1 MTDEQ
6 LKTIGEYTCVEIA
19 RNRNFRRQVEK
30 LPLGM
35 HILYIIDHPNQ
46 FQDKPKSR
54 FKRFVDW
61 VRNVFNSDYKL
72 YGSSEGKP
80 ILETKK

>member
-19 RNRNFRRQVEK
+19 RNRKFRREVER

-35 HILYIIDHPNQ
+35 QILFIIDHENK
-46 FQDKPKSR
+46 FKYKPKKQSI
-54 FKRFVDW
+54 FKRFINRM
-61 VRNVFNSDYKL
+61 RNVFNSEYQL
-72 YGSSEGKP
+72 YG
-80 ILETKK
+80 

>member
-19 RNRNFRRQVEK
+19 RNRKFRRGVER

-35 HILYIIDHPNQ
+35 QILFIIDHPNQ
-46 FQDKPKSR
+46 FQDEPKEQSR
-54 FKRFVDW
+54 FKWFINRM
-61 VRNVFNSDYKL
+61 RNVFNPKYKL
-72 YGSSEGKP
+72 YG
-80 ILETKK
+80 